1 MFDILCRILLFTFHI
16 VVLHILDY
24 WKTLDNVKIWI
35 ETLEDFKQ
43 GPYNQWDMLYV
54 CMIQ

>member
-16 VVLHILDY
+16 VVLHILGY